1 MLLVIPFSD
10 KATALYRHI
19 FTLGGVAS
27 HDVLLVGPHQKVEE
41 IEKAL
46 DILKGAF
53 ANADLFTGDHE
64 YTSRNKLFHDTCR
77 YLDSVGCT
85 DPWLWLDEQCT
96 PTRTG
101 WLTEIAKE
109 YFYKKTPFLGAT
121 EKSVALN
128 PATKKYEG
136 EPDRLAACSVYPV
149 DFYAESILIRQLGY
163 GPNETP
169 WHVTLRFDMRREGSA
184 SELIQHQPGTFGYR
198 PQGEKLVFSEKAG
211 VEAAPIRRE
220 TVLITGVPDG
230 SVIDALNP
238 KKRSKKDIYDEPEP
252 VTT

>member
-1 MLLVIPFSD
+1 MLLVIPFSE
-10 KATALYRHI
+10 KALPLYRHI
-19 FTLGGVAS
+19 HTLGGAAS
-27 HDVLLVGPHQKVEE
+27 HDVLLVGAHQKVEE
-41 IEKAL
+41 IERAL

-64 YTSRNKLFHDTCR
+64 YTSRNKLFHDTAR

-85 DPWLWLDEQCT
+85 DPWLWLDEQAT
-96 PTRTG
+96 PLRTG

-109 YFYKKTPFLGAT
+109 YFYKKTAFLGAT

-128 PATKKYEG
+128 PATKKYEA
-136 EPDRLAACSVYPV
+136 EPDRLAACSVYPG
-149 DFYAESILIRQLGY
+149 DLYANSILIRQLGY

-169 WHVTLRFDMRREGSA
+169 WNVALRFEMRRNGSA
-184 SELIQHQPGTFGYR
+184 SDLIQHQPGTFGYR

-211 VEAAPIRRE
+211 VEAEPIRSG
-220 TVLITGVPDG
+220 TLLITGVPDG

-238 KKRSKKDIYDEPEP
+238 KKRKKDIYDDEPESIAS
-252 VTT
+252 

>member
-1 MLLVIPFSD
+1 MLLVIPFSE
-10 KATALYRHI
+10 KALPLYRHI
-19 FTLGGVAS
+19 HTLGGVAS
-27 HDVLLVGPHQKVEE
+27 HDVLLVGAHQKVEE
-41 IEKAL
+41 IERAL

-53 ANADLFTGDHE
+53 ANADLFTGDHN
-64 YTSRNKLFHDTCR
+64 YTSRNKLFHDAAR

-85 DPWLWLDEQCT
+85 DPWLWLDEQTT
-96 PTRTG
+96 PIRTG

-128 PATKKYEG
+128 PATGKKEA
-136 EPDRLAACSVYPV
+136 EPDRLGACSVYPV
-149 DFYAESILIRQLGY
+149 DFYADSILIRQLDY
-163 GPNETP
+163 GQNETP

-184 SELIQHQPGTFGYR
+184 SDLIQHQPGTFGYR
-198 PQGEKLVFSEKAG
+198 PQGEKLVFSEKEG
-211 VEAAPIRRE
+211 VEAAPIRPE

-238 KKRSKKDIYDEPEP
+238 KTKRKKDIYDEPES
-252 VTT
+252 TAS